1 MFSLV
6 GIFGLVVFILAR
18 PTDWSDALKGVPLLY
33 VFTALALFGFIVDLR
48 LGYLKLQKAPH
59 LFWAA
64 GFFVWCLLT
73 MTLRAPGG
81 LAKGA
86 MALAIV
92 FVIFFLVAHGIQS
105 FKGLE
110 LMFGSVLGASVI
122 IAAVCVHQGLRPLEC
137 VAADADA
144 DHSSMGRPD
153 GRPCVNRE
161 SCLVD
166 PPEPQSLYRCEH
178 AGVFGLTS
186 IADGRV
192 RYTGVLH
199 DPNEVA
205 LTVAV
210 AVPLA
215 IGFYRRKKTRS
226 RTLLAVF
233 TAMVS
238 AACIILT
245 QSRGGILIF
254 LACVGVYF
262 LERYRWKGLAAGA
275 AMGSPLLLLGGR
287 SGQNA
292 DASTTERLECWYEGL
307 EMFRMNPAVGVGYDQ
322 FTEYHH
328 LTAHNSFVLAAAE
341 NGIIG
346 MVLWTGALYLA
357 LKMALSAR
365 LALVG
370 EAAEVART
378 WGMALAASLAGMFVG
393 VFFLSFNYH
402 FVLWI
407 YVGLAGAL
415 YAAVRRHAP
424 EFRVRMGLWELAGLV
439 VFNVALL
446 AAIFVYTRVRLG

>member
-18 PTDWSDALKGVPLLY
+18 PTDWTRVLEGVPLLY
-33 VFTALALFGFIVDLR
+33 VFTGLALFGFFVDLR

-64 GFFVWCLLT
+64 GFFAWCLFT
-73 MTLRAPGG
+73 MAIRAPHG
-81 LAKGA
+81 LAKGVV
-86 MALAIV
+86 ALAIV
-92 FVIFFLVAHGIQS
+92 FTIFFLVAHGIQS

-110 LMFGSVLGASVI
+110 LMIGAVLGASLL
-122 IAAVCVHQGLRPLEC
+122 IAAVCVHQGLQPLEC

-153 GRPCVNRE
+153 GRPCTSRDV
-161 SCLVD
+161 CLVD

-215 IGFYRRKKTRS
+215 IGFYRRKKTRP
-226 RTLLAVF
+226 RTLLAF
-233 TAMVS
+233 FAALVS
-238 AACIILT
+238 AGCIILT

-254 LACVGVYF
+254 LACIGVYF
-262 LERYRWKGLAAGA
+262 LERYRFKGLAAGA
-275 AMGSPLLLLGGR
+275 VLGSPLLLLGGR
-287 SGQNA
+287 SGRNA

-307 EMFRMNPAVGVGYDQ
+307 EMFRINPAVGVGYDQ

-341 NGIIG
+341 NGVIG

-357 LKMALSAR
+357 AKTTLAAR
-365 LALVG
+365 TQLVG
-370 EAAEVART
+370 EPAEVART
-378 WGMALAASLAGMFVG
+378 WGMALTASLAGMTVG

-402 FVLWI
+402 FVFWI
-407 YVGLAGAL
+407 YLGLAGAL
-415 YAAVRRHAP
+415 HLAVKRHAP
-424 EFRVRMGLWELAGLV
+424 AFRVRIGLWEIAGLV
-439 VFNVALL
+439 TVNVALL
-446 AAIFVYTRVRLG
+446 AALFVYTRVKLG